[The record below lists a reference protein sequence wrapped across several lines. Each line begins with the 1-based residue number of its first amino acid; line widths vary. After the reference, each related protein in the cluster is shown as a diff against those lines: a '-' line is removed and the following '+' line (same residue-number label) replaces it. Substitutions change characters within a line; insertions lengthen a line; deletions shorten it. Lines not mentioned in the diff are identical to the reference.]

1 MGSPEKLGAF
11 RYLTFAGLGA
21 EGQNVLNPHRN
32 PKRKRVK
39 VRSTFPRSR
48 FGFRFAAAK

>member
-21 EGQNVLNPHRN
+21 EGQNVLNP
-32 PKRKRVK
+32 KRKRVK